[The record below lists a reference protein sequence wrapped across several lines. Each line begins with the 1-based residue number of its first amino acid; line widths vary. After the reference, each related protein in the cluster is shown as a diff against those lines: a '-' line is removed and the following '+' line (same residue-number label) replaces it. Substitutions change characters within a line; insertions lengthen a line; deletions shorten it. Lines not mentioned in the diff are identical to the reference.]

1 MIAVA
6 PTAPP
11 SPTAPAATAQ
21 KAQGASVNVGRM
33 TYLQALRARGWI
45 QPFDYVVLV
54 LIALTG
60 VTLFFYWLFGQPTFR
75 NVVGILVVD
84 MFRLQIW
91 TIILLFRCSCF
102 VLETQADINLMPE
115 AAGRIAVGFLTGP
128 KTK

>member
-1 MIAVA
+1 
-6 PTAPP
+6 
-11 SPTAPAATAQ
+11 
-21 KAQGASVNVGRM
+21 M

-84 MFRLQIW
+84 MFLLQIW